1 MPHARSNAGSG
12 STLSE
17 VVQPHVTIVHR
28 YRRFT
33 PRTGSSRRSMKRFC
47 TRATGPPQH
56 GHTIIAAE
64 GMGLGEEDRDVI
76 ECAGWM

>member
-1 MPHARSNAGSG
+1 
-12 STLSE
+12 
-17 VVQPHVTIVHR
+17 
-28 YRRFT
+28 
-33 PRTGSSRRSMKRFC
+33 MKRFC

-64 GMGLGEEDRDVI
+64 GMGLVEEDRDII